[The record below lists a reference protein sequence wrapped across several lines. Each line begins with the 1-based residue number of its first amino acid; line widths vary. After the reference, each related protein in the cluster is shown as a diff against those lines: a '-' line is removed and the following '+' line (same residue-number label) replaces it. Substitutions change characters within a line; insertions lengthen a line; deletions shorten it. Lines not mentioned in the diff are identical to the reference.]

1 MHGLP
6 GNAGQRHLTGEME
19 YYDVAAFCHDRIR
32 NQFRVIRRQR
42 SARRVISIRAIESTK
57 IVLGKPQTAWGCPAA
72 TRVLGNAM
80 IDSIRAWISGSW
92 PDHRKE
98 TGRRQEALQLALTA
112 LLIEAANS
120 DDRFDETE
128 RGVISRLLESR
139 FNLSRSDADELLAAG
154 ETAASESA
162 ELFHFT
168 RTINERLSFEER
180 VELIEMLWEV
190 AYADGVL
197 DEYEDSLLRRV
208 GGLIYV
214 PDRERG
220 EARQRVLRRL
230 GLDQAT

>member
-1 MHGLP
+1 
-6 GNAGQRHLTGEME
+6 
-19 YYDVAAFCHDRIR
+19 
-32 NQFRVIRRQR
+32 
-42 SARRVISIRAIESTK
+42 
-57 IVLGKPQTAWGCPAA
+57 
-72 TRVLGNAM
+72 M
-80 IDSIRAWISGSW
+80 IDSIRAWISGNS

-120 DDRFDETE
+120 DDRFDQTE

-139 FNLSRSDADELLAAG
+139 FSLSRSDADELLAAG

-162 ELFHFT
+162 ELYHFT
-168 RTINERLSFEER
+168 RIVNERLSFEER

-220 EARQRVLRRL
+220 EARQRVLRRF

>member
-1 MHGLP
+1 
-6 GNAGQRHLTGEME
+6 
-19 YYDVAAFCHDRIR
+19 
-32 NQFRVIRRQR
+32 
-42 SARRVISIRAIESTK
+42 
-57 IVLGKPQTAWGCPAA
+57 
-72 TRVLGNAM
+72 M
-80 IDSIRAWISGSW
+80 IDNSRAWISGNS

-98 TGRRQEALQLALTA
+98 TGGRQEALQLALAA

-120 DDRFDETE
+120 DDRFDQTE

-139 FNLSRSDADELLAAG
+139 FSLSRSAAADLLAAG

-162 ELFHFT
+162 ELYHFT
-168 RTINERLSFEER
+168 RIVNKRLSSEER

-220 EARQRVLRRL
+220 EARQRVLKRL
-230 GLDQAT
+230 GLDQTT